1 MKAYSAIILLCF
13 LQTLMCDAVLNTTA
27 LLQTFNTSLKQLKAF
42 RPASLQVK
50 GVKKAGPSF
59 NLKGLTL
66 AYAGLTGKDASF
78 KKDDFGLLHVKY
90 SNLKLTLKGT
100 YPTTTDKRKL
110 KFANPF
116 TASLSNANF
125 ELIYGVTSKDLTNG
139 KHEFTFTFKN
149 ETAVNFKLSKFTTTG
164 KKTNTTTASEAAAK
178 LQINKVDFAPLKA
191 HFKKV
196 TQIVFDRFNAKIKK
210 SK

>member
-27 LLQTFNTSLKQLKAF
+27 LLQTFNTSLKHLKAF
-42 RPASLQVK
+42 RPASIPVK

-100 YPTTTDKRKL
+100 YPTTGQRKL

-139 KHEFTFTFKN
+139 KHEFKFTFKN
-149 ETAVNFKLSKFTTTG
+149 ETAVNFKLSKFTTVG
-164 KKTNTTTASEAAAK
+164 KKTNTTSASEAAAK

-196 TQIVFDRFNAKIKK
+196 TQIVFERFNAKIKK